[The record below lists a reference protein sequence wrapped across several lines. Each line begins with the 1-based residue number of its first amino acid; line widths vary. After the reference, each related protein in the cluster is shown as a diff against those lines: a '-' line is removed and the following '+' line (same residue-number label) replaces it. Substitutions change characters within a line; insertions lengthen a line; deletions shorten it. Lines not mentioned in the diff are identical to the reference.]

1 MTEEELFKDMW
12 HHLNVTIKYDTEQ
25 IRKALKEA
33 NYNIDLAI
41 KIAFENG
48 PIDLGSGSY
57 CDTKVDC
64 MLGKTGYLR
73 GWYPEHKYS
82 QQKPDIELNIKQIFE
97 FIRDN
102 GIRATQP
109 SLLED

>member
-1 MTEEELFKDMW
+1 MTEDELLKDMW

-41 KIAFENG
+41 NLAMKDG

-57 CDTKVDC
+57 GDTKVEC
-64 MLGKTGYLR
+64 AINKSGYLR
-73 GWYPEHKYS
+73 GWYPENRY
-82 QQKPDIELNIKQIFE
+82 QQKKPDIEMNIKQIFE
-97 FIRDN
+97 FVRDN